1 MASCHHAGAGAANSV
16 LVLNDQAA
24 CEAHFGRDRLA
35 VPALSRVECSVS
47 SHQHCHIHLWQ
58 RTIPNRAQLEVG
70 QHRRFALRS
79 TYTGLLGEPRGGVW
93 HVFSG
98 RGIDV
103 EHEKKVDL
111 GFLGGADCHGLV
123 RKAPFS
129 TVDGL

>member
-1 MASCHHAGAGAANSV
+1 MGA
-16 LVLNDQAA
+16 D
-24 CEAHFGRDRLA
+24 
-35 VPALSRVECSVS
+35 LSRLS
-47 SHQHCHIHLWQ
+47 
-58 RTIPNRAQLEVG
+58 R
-70 QHRRFALRS
+70 ALRLRQTGGGRPHS
-79 TYTGLLGEPRGGVW
+79 PTGLLGEPRGGVW

>member
-1 MASCHHAGAGAANSV
+1 MQLTTATAYYAVDA
-16 LVLNDQAA
+16 
-24 CEAHFGRDRLA
+24 EAQHGPVRRHEDTNCGHTQDPGIGSLH
-35 VPALSRVECSVS
+35 SR
-47 SHQHCHIHLWQ
+47 
-58 RTIPNRAQLEVG
+58 
-70 QHRRFALRS
+70 
-79 TYTGLLGEPRGGVW
+79 TGLLGEPRGGVW

-111 GFLGGADCHGLV
+111 GVLGGADCHGLV

>member
-1 MASCHHAGAGAANSV
+1 M
-16 LVLNDQAA
+16 
-24 CEAHFGRDRLA
+24 
-35 VPALSRVECSVS
+35 
-47 SHQHCHIHLWQ
+47 
-58 RTIPNRAQLEVG
+58 
-70 QHRRFALRS
+70 
-79 TYTGLLGEPRGGVW
+79 W

-111 GFLGGADCHGLV
+111 GVLGGADCHGLV